1 MSNLHKVHLTLCSFP
16 VLITRA
22 GTEGP
27 GSQCT
32 ECAVMISRASV
43 QRVSVENSASKVRKA
58 LVNFNLSVKK

>member
-27 GSQCT
+27 GNQCT
-32 ECAVMISRASV
+32 ECAVMILRASV
-43 QRVSVENSASKVRKA
+43 
-58 LVNFNLSVKK
+58 